1 MSKSHRVTVNWIP
14 SQEGGRKSLPSGKQY
29 ITICRFQEDTDDTW
43 YQEAWSM
50 VLEFDT
56 PPTQQGYSCIGKA
69 HFLANHAPTNR
80 LRPGSRFELYEGK
93 RKVAKVEVL
102 TVASNKSLSPLIP
115 IDHNSDVSS
124 DEVLAD

>member
-29 ITICRFQEDTDDTW
+29 ITTCRFQQDTDDTW

-69 HFLANHAPTNR
+69 HFLANNAPNNR
-80 LRPGSRFELYEGK
+80 LQPGSRFELYEGK

-102 TVASNKSLSPLIP
+102 TVASNKSLSPFIP
-115 IDHNSDVSS
+115 VENNIVH
-124 DEVLAD
+124 ELTL